1 MEKYYKLV
9 NDLNLENNMETYKR
23 YERLCLEHIED
34 YELCKRLMKQK
45 DYVKSIKKLQKKYN
59 MCENGVTNINLI
71 NKINNDF
78 YIRKIKKKD

>member
-59 MCENGVTNINLI
+59 MCENGVMNLILI
-71 NKINNDF
+71 NKINETYYLNQ
-78 YIRKIKKKD
+78 K